1 MFVSGRR
8 LIPVIFAFILVIG
21 WLIWRF
27 TSPVQVDIAS
37 TIIGL
42 PFDIET
48 VPATVSAKPGEM
60 VRVLYRVRN
69 NSLTGLEAY
78 ATITVEPEGS
88 TDQLEVFVSQ
98 CTGLNTFQN
107 SYIEEYE
114 VMFRVEPA
122 GLFGSQHLVLRHTF
136 ESANARYQEINPYLP
151 QEQQ

>member
-1 MFVSGRR
+1 MSGRR
-8 LIPVIFAFILVIG
+8 FIPFVFLFIIGLGG
-21 WLIWRF
+21 WLVWRF

-37 TIIGL
+37 TVVGL

-78 ATITVEPEGS
+78 ATITIEPEGS
-88 TDQLEVFVSQ
+88 TDQLEVFLSQ

-122 GLFGSQHLVLRHTF
+122 GLLGSQHLVLRHTF
-136 ESANARYQEINPYLP
+136 ESANARYQEVNPNLQP
-151 QEQQ
+151 EQP

>member
-1 MFVSGRR
+1 MSVSGRR
-8 LIPVIFAFILVIG
+8 LIPVLFVFILAVG

-48 VPATVSAKPGEM
+48 VPATVSAQPGEM

-78 ATITVEPEGS
+78 ATITIEPDGA

-122 GLFGSQHLVLRHTF
+122 GLFGNQHLVLRHTF
-136 ESANARYQEINPYLP
+136 ESANARYQEINPNLP
-151 QEQQ
+151 LEQQ